1 MKLRLGFAAKIV
13 LTIAVVSVA
22 VGYVGDQVRK
32 SLVTQV
38 IRDIEHE
45 RAADLR
51 RVIGFEAEE
60 NIQRRV
66 TAARLLAMNP
76 SLLAAVA
83 LDAPRAERRR
93 RVAALLD
100 KFEESA
106 QFGILQ
112 VIDRDGSVLYRAHS
126 PETFDDVKDTPGLAE
141 ALAGKEATATAPGKM
156 GLAMRVFVPLGDGE
170 KPHAVLSAGLLLDDA
185 FARRLS
191 EQTGAR
197 IASLSPRG
205 EVLASSM
212 PRAQLEPLL
221 EPQAIQLSFQQKT
234 QAIPGR
240 PEGDWTSVYFLQTLI
255 DQTYVWRVSVD
266 SSFAHAQL
274 AQALRTTLPVT
285 LILGLISVAL
295 LVWLAQRHV
304 GKVRALQHHA
314 EDTMR
319 RIGASPKQNGGSEI
333 DALSATTREMT
344 QRLLA
349 HADELKAARDAANS
363 ANLAKSSFLAN
374 MSHEIRTPMNGVLGM
389 AELLDKMP
397 LNSEQRECVDMLR
410 HAGKSMLALL
420 DGVLDL
426 SKIEGGRLDLEHAP
440 IDVDRVVRG
449 SVRLMAPSA
458 ARKGLNLALEVAPG
472 LPTQALGDALRIQQ
486 VLNNLLGNAIK
497 FTQSGSIHVVLST
510 APGMGGAAYRVCVR
524 DTGQGI
530 APEAIGRVFEPF
542 VQEDNSTTRKFG
554 GSGLGLAISKRI
566 VQAMGGVLSVDSEP
580 GLGSTFCFTMCLGAI
595 APDAAAGNLPPL
607 PPAGEGQGEGRRTG
621 HGGQPPALT
630 PALSQRER
638 EQEGKTLDASGD
650 AHAERSET
658 TPRTDSLHLLLVED
672 NPVSQRYA
680 QALLQQMGHRV
691 DLADNGQH
699 AVQAA
704 SAMNYDAILMDCRMP
719 VLDGYEATRQ
729 IRRAA
734 LARAAP
740 RCPIFALTA
749 SALAED
755 RERCREA
762 GMDGV
767 LIKPFTHDEL
777 AALLEGVVSLNA
789 A

>member
-170 KPHAVLSAGLLLDDA
+170 QPHAVLSAGLLLDDA

-197 IASLSPRG
+197 IAILSPRG

-319 RIGASPKQNGGSEI
+319 RIGASPNQNGGSEI

-344 QRLLA
+344 RRLLA
-349 HADELKAARDAANS
+349 HADELKAARDAANA

-397 LNSEQRECVDMLR
+397 LNTEQRECVDMLR

-426 SKIEGGRLDLEHAP
+426 SKIEAGRLDLEHAP
-440 IDVDRVVRG
+440 IDVERVVRG
-449 SVRLMAPSA
+449 SVHLMAPSA

-524 DTGQGI
+524 DTGKGI
-530 APEAIGRVFEPF
+530 APEAIERVFEPF
-542 VQEDNSTTRKFG
+542 VQADNSTTRKFG

-580 GLGSTFCFTMCLGAI
+580 GRGSTFCFTMCLGPPAADARTSVAGLAGDTGAGSAAR
-595 APDAAAGNLPPL
+595 APADSRANAGGGDPNAAGDANAEGDAA
-607 PPAGEGQGEGRRTG
+607 
-621 HGGQPPALT
+621 H
-630 PALSQRER
+630 
-638 EQEGKTLDASGD
+638 
-650 AHAERSET
+650 
-658 TPRTDSLHLLLVED
+658 PRTDSLHLLLVED

-699 AVQAA
+699 AVQ
-704 SAMNYDAILMDCRMP
+704 SATATNYDAILMDCRMP

-734 LARAAP
+734 LTRAAP

-777 AALLEGVVSLNA
+777 AALFEGVVSLSA